1 MSDPDP
7 PIPRVIDLIAHL
19 QNHDPVAPIQVWQRS
34 TDSIWKPIK
43 VVQVTPD
50 FCREQ
55 GVQDPRPEESGPYPV
70 VVFVE

>member
-1 MSDPDP
+1 MDPDP
-7 PIPRVIDLIAHL
+7 PIRRVVDLIANL

-34 TDSIWKPIK
+34 TEGIWEPIK

-50 FCREQ
+50 SCRQ
-55 GVQDPRPEESGPYPV
+55 WGIPDPRPDGTGPFPV